1 MLRGIAV
8 TYITVLRGT
17 PLFLQIY
24 IAFFGFPMIGLNV
37 PNLPLGIGVL
47 AINCSA
53 YLAEIFR
60 AGIESVPH
68 GQAEAAYS
76 LGMTWGQVMSRIV
89 IPQAVRCVIPTM
101 TSEFVMLYKDT
112 SLLSSVG
119 VMELMLFSKN
129 LTATT
134 GNITPYICAAL
145 YYLVVTI
152 PLIHIVTKVERR
164 LAERSK
170 R

>member
-1 MLRGIAV
+1 
-8 TYITVLRGT
+8 
-17 PLFLQIY
+17 
-24 IAFFGFPMIGLNV
+24 
-37 PNLPLGIGVL
+37 
-47 AINCSA
+47 
-53 YLAEIFR
+53 
-60 AGIESVPH
+60 
-68 GQAEAAYS
+68 
-76 LGMTWGQVMSRIV
+76 
-89 IPQAVRCVIPTM
+89 M

-152 PLIHIVTKVERR
+152 PLIHVVTKVEHR
-164 LAERSK
+164 LAKRGKRQPLSRS
-170 R
+170 RTQ

>member
-1 MLRGIAV
+1 
-8 TYITVLRGT
+8 
-17 PLFLQIY
+17 
-24 IAFFGFPMIGLNV
+24 
-37 PNLPLGIGVL
+37 
-47 AINCSA
+47 
-53 YLAEIFR
+53 
-60 AGIESVPH
+60 
-68 GQAEAAYS
+68 
-76 LGMTWGQVMSRIV
+76 MTWSQVMSRIV

-152 PLIHIVTKVERR
+152 PLIHIVTKVEHR